1 MNAITIRNLDVVFG
15 DNPQPALDL
24 LDQGKSR
31 QEINAATGTVVGVN
45 NVSLDVEQGEI
56 CVLKIGR
63 AHV

>member
-45 NVSLDVEQGEI
+45 NVSLDVEQG
-56 CVLKIGR
+56 
-63 AHV
+63 